1 MTAERSAR
9 TGFGSKRNQY
19 VVPDYSQSTELNP
32 SVQDAVLR
40 QLVLH
45 GLLTVLLVAA
55 VVAVIW

>member
-9 TGFGSKRNQY
+9 MGFGSTRNHY
-19 VVPDYSQSTELNP
+19 VVPDYSQSTQLGP
-32 SVQDAVLR
+32 VVQDTVLR

-55 VVAVIW
+55 VIAVIC